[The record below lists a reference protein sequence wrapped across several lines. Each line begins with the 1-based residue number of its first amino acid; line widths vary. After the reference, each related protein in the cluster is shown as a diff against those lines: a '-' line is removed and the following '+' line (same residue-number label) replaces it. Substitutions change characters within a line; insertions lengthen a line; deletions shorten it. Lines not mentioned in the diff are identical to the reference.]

1 MINMSDVNSIVLENE
16 KYAKNFTGGN
26 LPPHPSKKIA
36 VVCCMDARIM
46 VNEVLGLKV
55 GESHII
61 RNAGG
66 IVTDDALRSLI
77 VSHELLG
84 TEKIIVINHTECGMA
99 TFKEEDLQK
108 KLSEKYH
115 SDASSIKFY
124 SFDDL
129 EDNVRNQINKIRSSP
144 FLSKVTDVRGFIY
157 NIKTGKIK
165 EVNS

>member
-1 MINMSDVNSIVLENE
+1 MTDVETIISQNM
-16 KYAKNFTGGN
+16 KYTENFTGKD

-36 VVCCMDARIM
+36 GLTCMDARIM

-55 GESHII
+55 GEAHII

-77 VSHELLG
+77 ISHELLG
-84 TEKIIVINHTECGMA
+84 TEKIIIINHTECGMA
-99 TFKEEDLQK
+99 TFKDKDLQK

-115 SDASSIKFY
+115 SNASDIKFH

-129 EDNVRNQINKIRSSP
+129 EENVKNQIKRIESTP
-144 FLSKVTDVRGFIY
+144 FLSNIVSVHGFIY
-157 NIKTGKIK
+157 DIKTGLIK
-165 EVNS
+165 EVLA